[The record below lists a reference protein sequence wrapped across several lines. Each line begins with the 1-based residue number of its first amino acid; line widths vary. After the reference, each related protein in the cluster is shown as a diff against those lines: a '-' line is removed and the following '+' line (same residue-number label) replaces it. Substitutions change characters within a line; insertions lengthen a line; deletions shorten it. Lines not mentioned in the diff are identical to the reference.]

1 MSQTATLNSSGPI
14 PLPPVNLEGWGLS
27 RDELGG
33 IVEAL
38 NQECSYL
45 EWSAETANSA
55 DSLTLHLVDFGA
67 LAGPRNAVW
76 NTFGPIEAMR
86 SAIEAGRP
94 ALALCSGR
102 SSRLP
107 AVRRGLWTTL
117 SERPWIPTIES
128 VVRALAAT
136 AWTEAGGYRAMKD
149 WASVR
154 SLTDL
159 DLLAVSA
166 HIVSSDEFDL
176 VVNSALATS
185 ITRPVAMTVAGAS
198 PIEMDSRLTGELSDP
213 DLFYVA
219 PSTLDGARRVDT
231 LLCFDWPVRV

>member
-14 PLPPVNLEGWGLS
+14 SLPPVNLEGWGLS
-27 RDELGG
+27 LDEVGSF
-33 IVEAL
+33 VEAL
-38 NQECSYL
+38 NLECPYL

-86 SAIEAGRP
+86 SAVDAGRP

-107 AVRRGLWTTL
+107 AVRRGVWATI
-117 SERPWIPTIES
+117 SERPWIPSIES

-136 AWTEAGGYRAMKD
+136 AWTEASGYSAMKN

-154 SLTDL
+154 TLTDL

-166 HIVSSDEFDL
+166 HIASNDEFGLL
-176 VVNSALATS
+176 VNGALATS
-185 ITRPVAMTVAGAS
+185 ITRPVAMTVAGAF
-198 PIEMDSRLTGELSDP
+198 PIEMDRRLTGELSDP
-213 DLFYVA
+213 DLLYVA

-231 LLCFDWPVRV
+231 LLCFDWPVQV

>member
-1 MSQTATLNSSGPI
+1 
-14 PLPPVNLEGWGLS
+14 
-27 RDELGG
+27 
-33 IVEAL
+33 
-38 NQECSYL
+38 
-45 EWSAETANSA
+45 
-55 DSLTLHLVDFGA
+55 
-67 LAGPRNAVW
+67 
-76 NTFGPIEAMR
+76 
-86 SAIEAGRP
+86 
-94 ALALCSGR
+94 
-102 SSRLP
+102 
-107 AVRRGLWTTL
+107 
-117 SERPWIPTIES
+117 
-128 VVRALAAT
+128 
-136 AWTEAGGYRAMKD
+136 MKD

-198 PIEMDSRLTGELSDP
+198 PIEMDSRLTGELRDP

-231 LLCFDWPVRV
+231 LLCFDWPVQV